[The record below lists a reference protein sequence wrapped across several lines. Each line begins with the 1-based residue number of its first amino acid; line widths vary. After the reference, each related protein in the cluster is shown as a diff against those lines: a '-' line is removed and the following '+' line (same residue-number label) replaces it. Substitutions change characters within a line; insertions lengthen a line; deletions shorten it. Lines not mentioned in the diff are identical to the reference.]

1 MRVQVE
7 HVYGAVVMTKL
18 AYLAP
23 ITLLAAG
30 LALAQNPVPTQGSRN
45 CASTSSAPASQ
56 VGKAGQPQ
64 PPDSTAKLNCP
75 DDAASEHA
83 VTPGSMTT
91 VPNTTIEDQP
101 GQATGKT
108 AHPGGTMGTSGSS
121 PEMST
126 PAKTSAAARQSPS
139 GTSDVSSH
147 SSSGVPSKAPPT
159 AQRLS
164 KPPHSPDP
172 GTRPNPQ
179 ATQPDTSQTA
189 VPPKNH

>member
-23 ITLLAAG
+23 ITLLVAG
-30 LALAQNPVPTQGSRN
+30 LALAQNPVPTHGSRN
-45 CASTSSAPASQ
+45 CASTPSAPASQ

-75 DDAASEHA
+75 DDAASEPA
-83 VTPGSMTT
+83 VSPSSMTT

-108 AHPGGTMGTSGSS
+108 AHPGTMGTSGSS

-126 PAKTSAAARQSPS
+126 PAKTSPGARQSPS

-147 SSSGVPSKAPPT
+147 SSSAVPSKAPPT
-159 AQRLS
+159 TQRLS

-179 ATQPDTSQTA
+179 AIEPDTSQTA
-189 VPPKNH
+189 APPKNH